1 MTLHHSLLR
10 LRAAAEEPPM
20 LDQHRGMRDK
30 RLVLTKD
37 LQEVL
42 RDYERVDSLARES
55 HFEIQRLRKLNQ
67 TLEGMKRE
75 HN

>member
-1 MTLHHSLLR
+1 MSLHHSLLR
-10 LRAAAEEPPM
+10 LKAAAEEPPT
-20 LDQHRGMRDK
+20 LDQHKGMRDR

-37 LQEVL
+37 LQELL
-42 RDYERVDSLARES
+42 RDYERIDSLTRDS